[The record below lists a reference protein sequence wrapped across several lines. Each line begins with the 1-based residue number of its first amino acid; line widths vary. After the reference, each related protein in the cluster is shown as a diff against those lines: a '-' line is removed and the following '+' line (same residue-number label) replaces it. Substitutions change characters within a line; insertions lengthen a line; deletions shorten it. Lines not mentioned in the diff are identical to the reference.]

1 MPVVLTDAALD
12 DLRRLGPALARRT
25 VDQIAALESEPE
37 LGREL
42 VAGSGFRTLTGGGRA
57 GGWRVVFAAAEATS
71 AGDRT
76 VTVWEVW
83 IDGVRSQGS
92 AYAEALHRMQAAD
105 APEAV
110 EHARLLERLGRLTGT
125 VPVPR
130 HRVREPVP
138 DWLADAL
145 LERGAVERLELTAM
159 DAAAAFARWNGT
171 RTRDATR

>member
-1 MPVVLTDAALD
+1 VPVELTDAALD
-12 DLRRLGPALARRT
+12 DLRRLGPALARRA
-25 VDQIAALESEPE
+25 VEQVALLEEDPE

-42 VAGSGFRTLTGGGRA
+42 VAGCGYRTLVGTGGA
-57 GGWRVVFAAAEATS
+57 WRVVYAVAPDA
-71 AGDRT
+71 T

-83 IDGVRSQGS
+83 IDGVRSVGT

-110 EHARLLERLGRLTGT
+110 EHAQLLERLGRLTGT
-125 VPVPR
+125 MPVPR

-145 LERGAVERLELTAM
+145 LDAGLTDRVELTIL
-159 DAAAAFARWNGT
+159 DATTAFARWNAREGG
-171 RTRDATR
+171 

>member
-12 DLRRLGPALARRT
+12 DLRRLGPALARRA
-25 VDQIAALESEPE
+25 VGQVALLDGDPE

-42 VAGSGFRTLTGGGRA
+42 VAGSGYRVLVGGGGA
-57 GGWRVVFAAAEATS
+57 SRVVYAVSPDT
-71 AGDRT
+71 T

-83 IDGVRSQGS
+83 IDGVRSEGA

-110 EHARLLERLGRLTGT
+110 EHAQLLERLGRLTGT

-145 LERGAVERLELTAM
+145 LDGGLADRVELTSM
-159 DAAAAFARWNGT
+159 DAATAFTRWNA
-171 RTRDATR
+171 RPRS